1 MSFFEKKYEIR
12 GWTGNYSMTAK
23 QLYERVLEDSKSN
36 YNWIASASE
45 LVRICEDVDFPVEY
59 AQFIKSAILNC
70 CADLETQK
78 EYEHIGSIRSI
89 DEEAVYFCYNSLTD
103 FDEKSRQVKKKYLH
117 AVITAITK
125 YNHSEVRFCMHPGP
139 AYREVCK
146 DWIKTKFNENVSRE
160 EIDFDKLRED
170 LYLDFDKTIQKA
182 EKDGVF
188 EEDDKENRERIRKL
202 HISISKKIQDSIK

>member
-59 AQFIKSAILNC
+59 AQSIKIAILNC
-70 CADLETQK
+70 FANLETKK
-78 EYEHIGSIRSI
+78 EYSGHTEPT
-89 DEEAVYFCYNSLTD
+89 DEGAVHFCYNSLTN
-103 FDEKSRQVKKKYLH
+103 FDEKSHQVKEKYLH
-117 AVITAITK
+117 AVIKAITK
-125 YNHSEVRFCMHPGP
+125 YDHSEVRFCMHPGP
-139 AYREVCK
+139 AYHEVCK
-146 DWIKTKFNENVSRE
+146 KWIETKFEEYVSRE
-160 EIDFDKLRED
+160 KIDFDKLRED
-170 LYLDFDKTIQKA
+170 LYLDFGKTIQQA

-188 EEDDKENRERIRKL
+188 EEDDEKHRKRIKEMCE
-202 HISISKKIQDSIK
+202 SIPNIFVESSTQ